1 MKRAKETNAK
11 NGFSFISYMCVM
23 DFFCSIFYIVKG
35 WKMLTHITEQVNNE
49 FWRCEGEG
57 ESARKRLSFNF
68 FFFTYKQKKI
78 GTYVRHRI
86 WVLII
91 YPSIIMKFSRFTKK
105 KKNWRKKNEKTS
117 NKTAVNCLCS
127 NLWRIL
133 VKVMYI
139 LSIYNTRLMAFGCH
153 FVQAGLT

>member
-23 DFFCSIFYIVKG
+23 DLFCSIFYIVKG

-49 FWRCEGEG
+49 FWSCEGEG

-91 YPSIIMKFSRFTKK
+91 YPSIIMKFSRLTKK
-105 KKNWRKKNEKTS
+105 KIEERKTKRQATKQPSIVCVLIYDAFLSKWCISCLYTTQDWWHS
-117 NKTAVNCLCS
+117 AVTLC
-127 NLWRIL
+127 RQ
-133 VKVMYI
+133 V
-139 LSIYNTRLMAFGCH
+139 
-153 FVQAGLT
+153 